1 MAGVS
6 APGVV
11 LSNVH
16 SRQELGGVSSSWVA
30 FTFRIVSAHEE
41 TGCCRGGL
49 GVQPPQQE
57 AKVGA
62 RT

>member
-6 APGVV
+6 APGAV
-11 LSNVH
+11 LSYAH
-16 SRQELGGVSSSWVA
+16 SRQGRGGVSASWAA
-30 FTFRIVSAHEE
+30 FPFHIVSAQGE

-49 GVQPPQQE
+49 GVQPPQEE